1 MRAICS
7 ASNRPK
13 MSEPPPGV
21 DETMILIVR
30 DACDQAPSA
39 DKTSKPIAKASE
51 LLSVLIRYSPDKLC
65 NLSAR
70 RTEGALAGQLAVPP
84 RA

>member
-1 MRAICS
+1 
-7 ASNRPK
+7 

-30 DACDQAPSA
+30 VVCDHAPLA
-39 DKTSKPIAKASE
+39 DKASKPIAKASE
-51 LLSVLIRYSPDKLC
+51 LLSVLIRYSPDKPC
-65 NLSAR
+65 NFGAGAL
-70 RTEGALAGQLAVPP
+70 EGALAGQLPVPP